1 MKSTQ
6 AYRYC
11 MLALLAI
18 LFFSCKNSDPGP
30 QLDLDSLLVVVTPK
44 YDSSSKYHGQLL
56 SLKLGSGSVTKL
68 TDIKGLP
75 VAISKVGDK
84 LLVLAKD
91 NLFWN
96 YHWLNRIN
104 LLNDS
109 LEKTTTFTPLEF
121 YDPPTRIALYNNKLY
136 IPGINSYEL
145 KDMVNIVNPE
155 TMLAEDT
162 LHMPPIEYLTDV
174 VVVGNRLFA
183 KLTDKIRVY
192 NNTTLELIGT
202 IPLRAKSWAGM
213 IVDKNNRILI
223 PDGQIQSI
231 NPDDLSITT
240 TSAKVDVFDRPGG
253 LQPALDRDA
262 NVLYFLSKDEDDTFY
277 ALKKIDLTTGD
288 VEILSKS
295 NEASFPTGII
305 FLRYDKSRNIL
316 IVGGSEN
323 IGTVTTL
330 STSGTLIK
338 KYKIYVTP
346 LDVVLE

>member
-1 MKSTQ
+1 MRSTQ
-6 AYRYC
+6 ACRYYV
-11 MLALLAI
+11 LALLAA
-18 LFFSCKNSDPGP
+18 LFSCKNSDPGP

-56 SLKLGSGSVTKL
+56 SLKLGSGNLTKL
-68 TDIKGLP
+68 AEIKGLP
-75 VAISKVGDK
+75 VAVSKVDDK

-91 NLFWN
+91 NFFWN

-104 LLNDS
+104 LATDS
-109 LEKTTTFTPLEF
+109 LEKTTTYTPLEF
-121 YDPPTRIALYNNKLY
+121 YDPPSRIGLYNHKLY

-145 KDMVNIVNPE
+145 RDIVNIVNPE
-155 TMLAEDT
+155 TLLAEDT
-162 LHMPPIEYLTDV
+162 LRMPPTEYLTDV
-174 VVVGNRLFA
+174 VVVGNQLFA

-192 NNTTLELIGT
+192 NSTTLEHTAT
-202 IPLRAKSWAGM
+202 IALRAKSWAGM
-213 IVDKNNRILI
+213 IVDKNNHILI

-262 NVLYFLSKDEDDTFY
+262 NVLYFISKDDDDAFS
-277 ALKKIDLTTGD
+277 ALKKIDLTTG
-288 VEILSKS
+288 EATILSKS
-295 NEASFPTGII
+295 NAPSFPKGVI
-305 FLRYDKSRNIL
+305 FIRYDKSRNML
-316 IVGGSEN
+316 IVGGTEN

-330 STSGTLIK
+330 STSGAVIK
-338 KYKIYVTP
+338 QYKIYIQP